1 MSHGSQSGSREA
13 AYGLQMLL
21 IWPLC
26 FGPNTVFKS
35 NVRRQALCFITPQ
48 VVPVTCQRW
57 VETAALRAC
66 EFDSPGRG
74 FPVPAQRPNFL
85 LLRWEQLWLV
95 QAVSP
100 CYESHM
106 ARAARSIWLVAMGM
120 KTQMLLNHRTIISTS
135 KTPRCAT
142 AGGMLGLA
150 CSNQSPLPG
159 SQLKRRWHFSMQP
172 H

>member
-48 VVPVTCQRW
+48 VVPVTCQGW
-57 VETAALRAC
+57 V
-66 EFDSPGRG
+66 

-85 LLRWEQLWLV
+85 LLRWEQLWLI

-106 ARAARSIWLVAMGM
+106 ARAALSIWLVAMGM
-120 KTQMLLNHRTIISTS
+120 KTQMPLNHRTIISTS
-135 KTPRCAT
+135 KTPRCAM